1 MASSQLLLAQ
11 EKLRQLRAEAAKQKQ
26 NDLPWETEIRHE
38 SSISIADLPNHL
50 GWGST
55 AVSQAIRYARAK
67 KEKPLNQKIN
77 FEDIGCVMRDTCSVN
92 NHASRITHHPKTD
105 FVTHYPSLGIAALQ
119 QSDVPCY
126 RVWLMCRY
134 LDDVGRGMV
143 EVNKLKDELTGVD
156 AALRL
161 FSWKRLRQTLY
172 AGNGRFWHWN
182 QENNQLWLVGVA
194 KVAVALNVPKLVGKR
209 VQLPVK
215 TITAGISQFKAHLYA
230 AWHSGRHSENPIS
243 REVQRQLI
251 QIPERTQRR
260 YGRIAKIKTTKNF
273 AIGAHL
279 SPEKLEQEAW
289 QRGNAVFEF
298 TDHAGKFGAENGRY
312 LAWQLPNQYEGPH
325 QQAQFGRQR
334 KINKQLRQQQEQQLK
349 DLVEIGAQGNRGKA
363 NVEHTYHPNGS
374 KAVQAIRTRSEA
386 YWPTRRSQNVRFWA
400 VIQG

>member
-26 NDLPWETEIRHE
+26 NELPWTTEVREASVGSVTDLP
-38 SSISIADLPNHL
+38 AHL

-55 AVSQAIRYARAK
+55 AVSQAIRYAQAR
-67 KEKPLNQKIN
+67 KEKTLSQKIN
-77 FEDIGCVMRDTCSVN
+77 FEDIGCVMGDACSVKS
-92 NHASRITHHPKTD
+92 HASPITHQTRKNY
-105 FVTHYPSLGIAALQ
+105 VLHYPSLGLAALQ

-134 LDDVGRGMV
+134 LDDTGRGMV
-143 EVNKLKDELTGVD
+143 DVAQLKEELTSLD
-156 AALRL
+156 AHLRL
-161 FSWKRLRQTLY
+161 FSWKRLRQILY
-172 AGNGRFWHWN
+172 AGNGRFWHWH

-194 KVAVALNVPKLVGKR
+194 KLAVALNVSKLVGKR

-243 REVQRQLI
+243 RAVQRQLTE
-251 QIPERTQRR
+251 IPERTQRR
-260 YGRIAKIKTTKNF
+260 YGRIANIKTTKNF
-273 AIGAHL
+273 AIGARV
-279 SPEKLEQEAW
+279 SPKKLEQAAW
-289 QRGNAVFEF
+289 QRGNAIFEF
-298 TDHAGKFGAENGRY
+298 IDQKGKFGVENGRF

-374 KAVQAIRTRSEA
+374 KAVQAIRNGSEA
-386 YWPTRRSQNVRFWA
+386 YWPTKTSYRVRFWA